1 MRALRNLLIFVVVLL
16 LLGAALDVGV
26 RLLLQSRVESEIE
39 GADEQIDVGN
49 VEAEVGSFP
58 FLPGL
63 GLRGEVNHLSLR
75 LEDLVTPG
83 VTFSVFQITVD
94 GLTFDRSVLMNAQVQ
109 VQQLDQAVIKAEITE
124 AAATEA
130 VGVPVTFTP
139 GTATVQVAGQPRT
152 ATVELADGD
161 LTLSAAGVGELTI
174 PISESEY
181 FPCTPEAEVKQAKVV
196 LRCSADSL
204 PAALRPYIGGAGGG
218 IG

>member
-1 MRALRNLLIFVVVLL
+1 MRALRNLLIFVVVLVL
-16 LLGAALDVGV
+16 VGAALDVGL
-26 RLLLQSRVESEIE
+26 RLVLQSRVESEIE

-83 VTFSVFQITVD
+83 VTFAVFQITVD

-109 VQQLDQAVIKAEITE
+109 VQQLDRAVIKAEITE
-124 AAATEA
+124 EAASEA

-139 GTATVQVAGQPRT
+139 GTATVQVAGQPRA
-152 ATVELADGD
+152 ATVALAGGD

-196 LRCSADSL
+196 LRCTADAL
-204 PAALRPYIGGAGGG
+204 PPILRPYIGGAGGG